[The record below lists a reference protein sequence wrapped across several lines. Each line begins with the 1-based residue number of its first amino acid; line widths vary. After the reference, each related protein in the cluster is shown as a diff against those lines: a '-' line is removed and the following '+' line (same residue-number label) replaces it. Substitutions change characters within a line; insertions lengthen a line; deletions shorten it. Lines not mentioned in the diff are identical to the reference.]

1 MSFIPKAELWNSA
14 VKNFEEI
21 IPIRIKGRNYVTF
34 SGLSSDKWTYYYQDM
49 KIQMNDEV
57 HLSNLPFTE
66 NLSLYNI
73 GIIFIQRFDW
83 VMDFRQK
90 KVYFKSNQNLN
101 KGQIPSAQ
109 HSTFVQDGKLKVRW
123 VGEQFIEVYEPG
135 DDII

>member
-1 MSFIPKAELWNSA
+1 MTL
-14 VKNFEEI
+14 
-21 IPIRIKGRNYVTF
+21 

-57 HLSNLPFTE
+57 HLSNLQLTE
-66 NLSLYNI
+66 GLSLYNI

-101 KGQIPSAQ
+101 KGQIPNAQ
-109 HSTFVQDGKLKVRW
+109 LSTFVQDAKLKVRW

>member
-1 MSFIPKAELWNSA
+1 MTL
-14 VKNFEEI
+14 
-21 IPIRIKGRNYVTF
+21 

-49 KIQMNDEV
+49 KIQINDEV
-57 HLSNLPFTE
+57 HLSNLQLTE

-109 HSTFVQDGKLKVRW
+109 LSTFVQDAKLKVRW
-123 VGEQFIEVYEPG
+123 RGNNLLRSMNPEMI
-135 DDII
+135 